1 MNCRIVRKKWL
12 SCLDGEL
19 AADEQRSIGEHLR
32 TCPSCRIRC
41 EKVESYWT
49 SPESGITFPAPP
61 GLWRKIRR
69 RIGEPGISRN
79 PIRLITSRP
88 TRFAVGIA
96 GTILVMAGIGAG
108 IFLGSF
114 AETPKM
120 EFGLLD
126 SDPISGKEFTESDIF
141 HSFDTLPSESL
152 GGVYLTMGFKIE
164 GNSDR

>member
-19 AADEQRSIGEHLR
+19 AADEQRSIREHLR

-41 EKVESYWT
+41 EKVESFWA
-49 SPESGITFPAPP
+49 SPENGITFPVPP
-61 GLWRKIRR
+61 GLWRKICWS
-69 RIGEPGISRN
+69 IGEPGITRN
-79 PIRLITSRP
+79 PLWIVASRP
-88 TRFAVGIA
+88 ARFALGIA
-96 GTILVMAGIGAG
+96 GAVLVMAGIGAG

-114 AETPKM
+114 VESPKM

-126 SDPISGKEFTESDIF
+126 LDPISAKEFTESDIF
-141 HSFDTLPSESL
+141 HSFETLPSESI

-164 GNSDR
+164 GNSGR